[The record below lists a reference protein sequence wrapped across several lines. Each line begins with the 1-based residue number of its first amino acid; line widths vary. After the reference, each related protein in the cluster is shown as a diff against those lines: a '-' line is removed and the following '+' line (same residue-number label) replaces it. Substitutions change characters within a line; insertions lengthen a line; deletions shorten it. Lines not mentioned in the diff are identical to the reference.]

1 MKYLKRFNEE
11 LKPSTY
17 FSASR
22 KLTKLGDPARAS
34 KIKEWGEKIEMR
46 ENLIKWKENLQT
58 YAPFGIFKLNVVNP
72 ENGEMLT
79 GDFALDFNFDPDSFT
94 DNYESEKEGDPVDIK
109 DQMITFFLG
118 LIPTSE
124 ELLQQCEEIMP
135 TPDMN
140 NGFYWGMS
148 CSIDFEIINGE
159 FNFKGLSVGDY
170 DENLSGR
177 ITIAD
182 RPSAGRFKMV
192 LKNLFSNPNYGYPS
206 SRTDCTSQ
214 WEALERTILAECGF
228 SSEYGFELE
237 QVANF
242 INTISPNTLYKAI

>member
-17 FSASR
+17 FSAAR
-22 KLTKLGDPARAS
+22 KLTKLGDPGRAS

-58 YAPFGIFKLNVVNP
+58 YAPFGIFKLNIVNP
-72 ENGEMLT
+72 KNGKKLT

-94 DNYESEKEGDPVDIK
+94 DNYESEKEEDPDNIK
-109 DQMITFFLG
+109 GQYITFFLG

-124 ELLQQCEEIMP
+124 ELLQQSEEVMP
-135 TPDMN
+135 APEMS
-140 NGFYWGMS
+140 NGFYWGMC
-148 CSIDFEIINGE
+148 CSIGFEIINGVI
-159 FNFKGLSVGDY
+159 NFKGLSVDAY
-170 DENLSGR
+170 DDNLSGK

-182 RPSAGRFKMV
+182 RPSAGKFKMV
-192 LKNLFSNPNYGYPS
+192 LKNLFSNPDYGYPS

-214 WEALERTILAECGF
+214 WEALERTILTECGF

-237 QVANF
+237 QVASF
-242 INTISPNTLYKAI
+242 INTISPNTLYKP